1 MLAHLFVVTDRDGGA
16 RGGNGGS
23 APSLAPSANC
33 RSVYTSRWMGG
44 RAAGGQVNSIM
55 LTSEL
60 ARRNDTVVV
69 VVAVLA
75 VGVEAKSKHFSLTRG
90 RGLQPNLR

>member
-1 MLAHLFVVTDRDGGA
+1 MFSGA
-16 RGGNGGS
+16 R
-23 APSLAPSANC
+23 AAAEAHRHPRPLRETPQC
-33 RSVYTSRWMGG
+33 CVYTSRLMGG
-44 RAAGGQVNSIM
+44 RASGQVNSIM

-75 VGVEAKSKHFSLTRG
+75 VGVEGKK
-90 RGLQPNLR
+90 